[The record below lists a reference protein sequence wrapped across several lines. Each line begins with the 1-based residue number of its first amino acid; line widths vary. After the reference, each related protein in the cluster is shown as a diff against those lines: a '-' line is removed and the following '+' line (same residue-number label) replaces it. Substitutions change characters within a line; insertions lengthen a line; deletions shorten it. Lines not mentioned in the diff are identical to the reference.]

1 VFDEEIEPCLR
12 GRHNEWSQGSLFN
25 ENSRGNRT
33 TYTAYVAGGTV
44 DILTMRNHL
53 VGTATFGEIEN
64 GEVTINIDLQGAKF
78 SIGRESIRVLT
89 YDDPP
94 TGNPNFNP
102 KLNTAREINATET
115 TATIIVPAA
124 NYYAINL
131 NVTCSDEED

>member
-1 VFDEEIEPCLR
+1 LKKQCKQVVYLNKKIKGTIKLPCPKILPKVQ
-12 GRHNEWSQGSLFN
+12 HLFN
-25 ENSRGNRT
+25 
-33 TYTAYVAGGTV
+33 
-44 DILTMRNHL
+44 L

-64 GEVTINIDLQGAKF
+64 GELTINIDLQGAKF

-102 KLNTAREINATET
+102 KLNTAREIDATET
-115 TATIIVPAA
+115 TATIVVPAA